1 MQVPKLNYHLALT
14 LKMIKKKVD
23 LWFFL
28 QKLKKK
34 PVYQLKGQAP
44 KNKGRMNFKENCD
57 LIL

>member
-34 PVYQLKGQAP
+34 TRLSIKGPGTQ
-44 KNKGRMNFKENCD
+44 K
-57 LIL
+57 